1 MSSDAD
7 PCSYGAVIDA
17 PIGIHD
23 PSKVENGTI
32 ICPKI
37 SGIVCKKSVNDI
49 RQQKSKITIFSVKIM
64 IVMSQ

>member
-1 MSSDAD
+1 MQT
-7 PCSYGAVIDA
+7 PVHGAIIDA

-37 SGIVCKKSVNDI
+37 SGIVYKKSVNDI
-49 RQQKSKITIFSVKIM
+49 CPQNSKITIFSIKIM